1 MDEDIRKMAIMYVNS
16 YGGTVFYEGLKVY
29 KVWREAF
36 QKVFAYRQREIALDI
51 DNSLLSQGITF
62 QQIGK
67 GTAKTFCK
75 NTERGIKAIDTL
87 EKGVRAQEE
96 RKCELTQEER

>member
-1 MDEDIRKMAIMYVNS
+1 MYVNS
-16 YGGTVFYEGLKVY
+16 YNGSLFHEGIKEY

-36 QKVFAYRQREIALDI
+36 QRVFKYRQREIALVI
-51 DNSLLSQGITF
+51 DNSLLSQDITF

-67 GTAKTFCK
+67 GTSKTFCQ

-96 RKCELTQEER
+96 IKCELTQEER